1 MEQVIHGGHLGR
13 KEMFAVFVLWSASCW
28 MEIRK
33 IEALE
38 FFLSCDWN
46 PHPRYDRNSLAPGE
60 CSISRDTKCQATHN
74 VLDKLEVN
82 SLNEIK

>member
-1 MEQVIHGGHLGR
+1 
-13 KEMFAVFVLWSASCW
+13 

-46 PHPRYDRNSLAPGE
+46 PHPRYNRNSLAPGE
-60 CSISRDTKCQATHN
+60 SLISRDTKCQETHT
-74 VLDKLEVN
+74 VLDKLEKN
-82 SLNEIK
+82 SLDEIK